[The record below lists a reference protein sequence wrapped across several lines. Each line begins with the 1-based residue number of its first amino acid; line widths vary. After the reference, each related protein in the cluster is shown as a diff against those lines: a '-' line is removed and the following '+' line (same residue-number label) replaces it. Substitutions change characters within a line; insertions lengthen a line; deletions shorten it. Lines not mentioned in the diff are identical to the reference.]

1 MSVGKFKG
9 AWDIIIIMKKGSN
22 LISDKLLESK
32 SMTKPLPSIKFN
44 LSAHNLAC
52 FVGKDRGQPK
62 SKGESMNDIKFL
74 SQFKTIGTMRNSDVG
89 GGRSIAG
96 MSNFN
101 ESVVIMQYDNIDV
114 YIDNSTRKKSN
125 EKEGSESCSKNNLY
139 QLQDS

>member
-1 MSVGKFKG
+1 
-9 AWDIIIIMKKGSN
+9 
-22 LISDKLLESK
+22 
-32 SMTKPLPSIKFN
+32 
-44 LSAHNLAC
+44 
-52 FVGKDRGQPK
+52 
-62 SKGESMNDIKFL
+62 MNDIKFL
-74 SQFKTIGTMRNSDVG
+74 SQFKTIGTMRNSNVG

-139 QLQDS
+139 QPQDS